1 MSRMMKALV
10 WTAPNEI
17 ELLELPIPEPNAN
30 EALIKVKWCGICGS
44 EVESFL
50 SAKRRRPPLIM
61 GHEFSGVVEAI
72 GEGINDLSVG
82 ESVVINPLIPCGQ
95 CYFCLN
101 GQSNICPKRKLIS
114 MHRAGGFAEYVCVP
128 RRCLYRLPENLLQRD
143 AALTEP
149 LANVIH
155 AFRRIGRF
163 MIEDFVIIG
172 AGTIGLLCLQLA
184 KLIYNAKVIV
194 VEPVEVRRE
203 VAIHLGADVA
213 VSPNEE
219 DVIKLVNEMTD
230 GKGASVCVDAVG
242 KGETRALSCKV
253 LSPSGVA
260 LWVGL
265 HEFDSFVDGVDIVTN
280 EKNIVGS
287 YAYTDDD
294 FKASMRLLCAG
305 RICTDG
311 WITEAPLEDGKD
323 IFVKLV
329 SGAEGF
335 IKVLLKC

>member
-1 MSRMMKALV
+1 MMKALV

-17 ELLELPIPEPNAN
+17 ELLELPIPEPRAN
-30 EALIKVKWCGICGS
+30 EALVKVKWCGICGS

-50 SAKRRRPPLIM
+50 SARRRRPPLIM
-61 GHEFSGVVEAI
+61 GHEFSGVVEAV

-82 ESVVINPLIPCGQ
+82 ESVVINPLMPCGQ

-114 MHRAGGFAEYVCVP
+114 MHRPGGFAEYVCVP
-128 RRCLYRLPENLLQRD
+128 RRCLHKLPEGLPQRD
-143 AALTEP
+143 AVLVEP

-155 AFRRIGRF
+155 AFRRAGRF
-163 MIEDFVIIG
+163 MVDVLVIIG
-172 AGTIGLLCLQLA
+172 AGTIGLLSLQVA

-194 VEPVEVRRE
+194 VEPVEVRRR
-203 VAIHLGADVA
+203 VALQLGADLA
-213 VSPNEE
+213 VSPKE
-219 DVIKLVNEMTD
+219 DDVVKLVNEITE
-230 GKGASVCVDAVG
+230 GKGASVCIDAVG
-242 KGETRALSCKV
+242 KSEARALSCKV
-253 LSPSGVA
+253 LSPNGVS

-265 HEFDSFVDGVDIVTN
+265 HEFDSSIDGVDIVTN
-280 EKNIVGS
+280 EKNIIGS

-294 FKASMRLLCAG
+294 FKASIRLLCAG

-311 WITEAPLEDGKD
+311 WVSETPLEDGKD
-323 IFVKLV
+323 IFMKLV
-329 SGAEGF
+329 SGAEGL